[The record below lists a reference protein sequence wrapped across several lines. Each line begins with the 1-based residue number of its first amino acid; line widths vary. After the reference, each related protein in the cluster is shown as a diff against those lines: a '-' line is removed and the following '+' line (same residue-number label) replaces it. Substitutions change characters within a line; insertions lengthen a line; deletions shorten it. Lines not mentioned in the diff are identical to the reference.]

1 MQPRIVLLVLAKCY
15 RCNFSYPSIVRIVID
30 TYFVIIMN
38 VSISYSFGLDRSSS
52 GHMNGRRLCDTPLT
66 LSITGSWLARKIH
79 MMKPSTGTF
88 HSHNF
93 RVVSAFILH
102 GVLPA

>member
-1 MQPRIVLLVLAKCY
+1 MSVFTSA
-15 RCNFSYPSIVRIVID
+15 
-30 TYFVIIMN
+30 
-38 VSISYSFGLDRSSS
+38 YSSGQDNSSS
-52 GHMNGRRLCDTPLT
+52 YHMNGRRLCDAPLS

-93 RVVSAFILH
+93 RAVSAFVLH
-102 GVLPA
+102 GVLPS

>member
-1 MQPRIVLLVLAKCY
+1 MTTHIPRCPSKSTSTDRIVVTLL
-15 RCNFSYPSIVRIVID
+15 D
-30 TYFVIIMN
+30 IISM
-38 VSISYSFGLDRSSS
+38 SLYLCSFGLDKSNH
-52 GHMNGRRLCDTPLT
+52 GLMNGKRMCDVPLT

-93 RVVSAFILH
+93 RVVSSFILH
-102 GVLPA
+102 GVFPAYV